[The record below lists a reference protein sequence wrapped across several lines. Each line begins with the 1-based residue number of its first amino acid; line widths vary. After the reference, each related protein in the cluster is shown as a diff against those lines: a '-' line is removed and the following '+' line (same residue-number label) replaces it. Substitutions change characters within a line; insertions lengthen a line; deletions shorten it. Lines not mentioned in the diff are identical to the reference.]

1 MTKLFLLLMKEA
13 KLKKRGKKMVQLQ
26 RGHVCYYTAAMTLP
40 RVGLSKRT
48 RAQTPAVLRNIS
60 IFLKLPRGSK
70 AQK

>member
-1 MTKLFLLLMKEA
+1 
-13 KLKKRGKKMVQLQ
+13 MVQLQ

-40 RVGLSKRT
+40 RVGLGKRP
-48 RAQTPAVLRNIS
+48 QTPAGLRNIS